1 MAPNARQKMV
11 DPLMNPV
18 GRASSRALIPAHW
31 SGIKSLILS
40 AGCDLLFCQGSE
52 ESHQFLFTGQRS
64 RKLSDIAVI
73 TPEPGAVTLLGF
85 GQQDDCVE
93 RLRPFFEV
101 HLEYLQP
108 HSNIRTVLRICIRY
122 KI

>member
-11 DPLMNPV
+11 EPLTNPV
-18 GRASSRALIPAHW
+18 GRASSRALIPAHR
-31 SGIKSLILS
+31 SASKLVLS
-40 AGCDLLFCQGSE
+40 ADCDLLFCQGSE
-52 ESHQFLFTGQRS
+52 ESLRFLFTGQRS

-93 RLRPFFEV
+93 RLRPSFDV
-101 HLEYLQP
+101 
-108 HSNIRTVLRICIRY
+108 
-122 KI
+122 